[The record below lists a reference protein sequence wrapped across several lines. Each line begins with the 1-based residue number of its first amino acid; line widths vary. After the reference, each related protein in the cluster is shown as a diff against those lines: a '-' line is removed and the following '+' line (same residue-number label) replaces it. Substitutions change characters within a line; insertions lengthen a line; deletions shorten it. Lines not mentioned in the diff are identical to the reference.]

1 MNKISERLKELRI
14 DKNLTQAD
22 LAKELGI
29 TQTALGKW
37 ELGQRTPN
45 ADMIIAICRYFK
57 VSADYL
63 IGLED

>member
-1 MNKISERLKELRI
+1 MNKIAERLKELRLE
-14 DKNLTQAD
+14 KNLTQAQ
-22 LAKELGI
+22 LAKELDV
-29 TQTALGKW
+29 TQTTLGKW

-45 ADMIIAICRYFK
+45 ADTIMKICKYFK